1 MNLKQRIMDA
11 QDLPVYPVEV
21 PEWDCTVYIKSLS
34 GAERL
39 QLEKDLSKD
48 TKTDGPALARV
59 VCATLCD
66 TSGTLLFDYP
76 KDIGELQKKSVKA
89 LHRLFD
95 IALKHNA
102 MGKDDV
108 DELAK
113 N

>member
-1 MNLKQRIMDA
+1 MSLKDKILKA
-11 QDLPVYPVEV
+11 QDTPLEEVDV
-21 PEWDCTVYIKSLS
+21 PEWDTTVFIKTLT
-34 GAERL
+34 GGERL

-48 TKTDGPALARV
+48 AKTDGPALCRV
-59 VCATLCD
+59 VCATMCD
-66 TSGTLLFDYP
+66 ESGKLVFNYPDDIDTLNT
-76 KDIGELQKKSVKA
+76 KSVKV

-95 IALKHNA
+95 IALKVNA